1 MKTLAEHTLNKAI
14 SHHIENEVPFYENV
28 FRPHSAMSNKLFM
41 EAKRLYNE
49 GLYEPKDWFEKDL
62 LETDI
67 GDFDIY
73 EGETVP
79 LDFPL
84 QEAEYKGS
92 EVELGKPKRG
102 GEKKFYVYVKDPSSG
117 NVKKVQWGDTTGLSV
132 KINDPAARKSF
143 AARHQCSTK
152 TDKTA
157 PGYWA
162 CRTPMYAKALGLS
175 GGGQFFW

>member
-1 MKTLAEHTLNKAI
+1 MKTLAEHTLNRAI
-14 SHHIENEVPFYENV
+14 SYHVENEVPFYENV
-28 FRPHSAMSNKLFM
+28 FRPHSEMSNKLFM

-49 GLYEPKDWFEKDL
+49 GAYEPKDWFEKDL

-175 GGGQFFW
+175 GGGSFFW